1 MKNLKIAASFLIFT
15 LSFSHFSAQE
25 ADKYSYTDAF
35 KPVYSTFATETR
47 SASGQPGHNYWQNKA
62 DYKLKAALN
71 DEKKEITGSTE
82 ITYTNNSFDNL
93 GFLWLQLDQN
103 LFKKDSRGNA
113 IIPSA
118 GSRNGA
124 KGQTFDGG
132 YTISS
137 IEITTLNGKKVKVN
151 PTYRISDTRM
161 QIDLPQDLKAQGG
174 VVHLKI
180 NYSFVSPDYGSDRMG
195 VQDTKNG
202 KIFIVAQWYPRMC
215 VYDDVMGWNTLPY
228 LGAGEFYLE
237 YGDFT
242 AEFTVP
248 SNHFVVASGE
258 LLNEKEVYTSEQV
271 KKWNE
276 AKNSEKTVMIRSAAE
291 VDSAPKTVSGTKT
304 WKYKMDN
311 TRDFAWA
318 SSPAFILDAARINLP
333 SGKKSLAISAYP
345 VESNGNN
352 AWERSTE
359 YTKASIEHYSK
370 QWFEYPYPAATNV
383 AGNAGGMEYPGI
395 VFCHMNSK
403 GEDLWGVTDHEF
415 GHIWFPMIV
424 GSNERMHAWMDEGF
438 NTFINGISTEN
449 FNKGEYHHNQTLQSM
464 SFFFNNPKFEA
475 VETAPDNMKESNLGA
490 LAYYK
495 PGAGLQILRDNILG
509 KEVFDKAF
517 KEYIKRWAY
526 KHPTPDDFFRTMENV
541 SGEDLSYFWRGWF
554 LNRWKIDQAV
564 TNVSY
569 VNADYKQGAIIS
581 VENIG
586 KLPMPMDVEVT
597 FKDGSKETKKLPVE
611 IWKRN
616 TEWKFKLPSTK
627 EIASVTIDPKKSL
640 PDANPANNTFSLTAN
655 AEKISLKEYTGLY
668 SSKSS
673 PVKFTVKEENNQL
686 MAQATGQEFFPLT
699 YEGDSKFTF
708 GLAGIDIKFAKDKK
722 SFDITQGGRT
732 VTFTKE
738 AATK

>member
-1 MKNLKIAASFLIFT
+1 MKNFKIAASL
-15 LSFSHFSAQE
+15 LVLVFSASQYFAQE
-25 ADKYSYTDAF
+25 TDKYSYTEAF
-35 KPVYSTFATETR
+35 KPIYTTTATETR
-47 SASGQPGHNYWQNKA
+47 SASGQPGHNYWQNRA
-62 DYKLKAALN
+62 DYKLKASLN
-71 DEKKEITGSTE
+71 DTKKEITGSTE

-113 IIPSA
+113 IIPMG

-124 KGQTFDGG
+124 KGQVFDGG

-161 QIDLPQDLKAQGG
+161 QIDLPQELKAKGG

-195 VQDTKNG
+195 VQETKNG

-258 LLNEKEVYTSEQV
+258 LVNEKEVYTNDQI

-276 AKNSEKTVMIRSAAE
+276 ARKSEKTVMIRSAEE
-291 VDSAPKTVSGTKT
+291 VNNAAKSASGTKT
-304 WKYKMDN
+304 WKFKMDN

-318 SSPAFILDAARINLP
+318 SSPAFIIDAAKINLP

-345 VESNGNN
+345 VESDGNN
-352 AWERSTE
+352 GWERSTE

-449 FNKGEYHHNQTLQSM
+449 FNKGEYHRNQPLQSM
-464 SFFFNNPKFEA
+464 ALFFNNSRFEA
-475 VETAPDNMKESNLGA
+475 VETPPDNMKESNLGA

-517 KEYIKRWAY
+517 REYIKRWAY

-554 LNRWKIDQAV
+554 LNRWKIDQAI

-569 VNADYKQGAIIS
+569 VNGDHTKGS
-581 VENIG
+581 VFTVENVG
-586 KLPMPMDVEVT
+586 KLPMPMELEIK
-597 FKDGSKETKKLPVE
+597 FKDGSKEITKLPVE
-611 IWKRN
+611 VWKRN
-616 TEWKFKLPSTK
+616 TEWKFSLPTTK
-627 EIASVTIDPKKSL
+627 EISVVTIDPRKSL
-640 PDANPANNTFSLTAN
+640 PDANTANNTFNFGAKS
-655 AEKISLKEYTGLY
+655 EKMNLKDYVGSFKSKETPLKFTLKEEGG
-668 SSKSS
+668 
-673 PVKFTVKEENNQL
+673 QL
-686 MAQATGQEFFPLT
+686 MAQATGQEFFPLS
-699 YEGDSKFTF
+699 YDGNNQFSF
-708 GLAGIDIKFAKDKK
+708 AIADIKVVFSKDKK
-722 SFDITQGGRT
+722 SFDITQGGKT
-732 VTFTKE
+732 VSFTRE
-738 AATK
+738 